1 MAMFWG
7 PTTAI
12 AGKDP
17 HHLNSY
23 SIAVLTSFFS
33 SLTAMPFS

>member
-1 MAMFWG
+1 MATFWG

-17 HHLNSY
+17 HKLNPY
-23 SIAVLTSFFS
+23 SIATLTSFFS
-33 SLTAMPFS
+33 SLTAFPFS